1 MAREPKESASPEK
14 GKASTESEHAETHV
28 QGDELVTTPAERDAL
43 ASRLIDRFAVWSGVA
58 GLVPIPFVD
67 VAAVGGL
74 QIQMLRRLSQIY
86 NVPFSENRGK
96 AVIAGIAGS
105 LIPAAS
111 GLGAVSMLKTIPIAG
126 SIAGAVVM
134 PALSAGAT
142 FAIGKAFVQHFAS
155 GGTLLDFNPPDYREF
170 VKAQMEMWD
179 SRSKTS
185 GRSAQSVESSPNS

>member
-14 GKASTESEHAETHV
+14 GTASAESEHAGTHV
-28 QGDELVTTPAERDAL
+28 QKDELVTTPAERDAL

-170 VKAQMEMWD
+170 VKA
-179 SRSKTS
+179 
-185 GRSAQSVESSPNS
+185 

>member
-1 MAREPKESASPEK
+1 MAQESRESASPEK
-14 GKASTESEHAETHV
+14 GEASAETHV
-28 QGDELVTTPAERDAL
+28 QSDQLASTSPGERDELAT
-43 ASRLIDRFAVWSGVA
+43 RLIERFALWSGVA

-86 NVPFSENRGK
+86 GVPFSKNRGK
-96 AVIAGIAGS
+96 AVIASLAGS

-111 GLGAVSMLKTIPIAG
+111 GIGAVSMLKTVPIAG
-126 SIAGAVVM
+126 TIAGAVVM

-155 GGTLLDFNPPDYREF
+155 GGTLLDFNPPDYRDF

-179 SRSKTS
+179 SRTKTS
-185 GRSAQSVESSPNS
+185 GRSAQGSESPSSS